1 MLKPI
6 VSFFEAKV
14 RNRYVSILAA
24 YLVAV
29 VPLLGVL
36 FFFFNQSRILFG
48 ELPSVR
54 DRLNNVATRSM
65 GWFDQQFELDP
76 ETSFNWISENILS
89 ILDIPLGLLQESFQ
103 SGTTILANTVLIIL
117 ITYFMLLYRTAFKN
131 FFLSQ
136 VNPKYRETTEQLFSQ
151 LQKLT
156 KRYMI
161 GQGLIVVILGV
172 LIGSGLWLIGVP
184 YPFFWGFLAGFL
196 EIIPY
201 VGTTIGGLLPL
212 TYMLMVSDSL
222 WQPLAVL
229 VWYIIVQQLEGNLI
243 SPNVMGSSIKVNPL
257 FIIMGLFLGGF
268 IWGVSGMILA
278 LPILAISKE
287 IFRSFDVLV
296 PFSYLME
303 DGLSRKSNVF
313 LNEFDSSQYR
323 FFHVFFEEKKD
334 GNQESKP

>member
-1 MLKPI
+1 MK
-6 VSFFEAKV
+6 
-14 RNRYVSILAA
+14 
-24 YLVAV
+24 
-29 VPLLGVL
+29 
-36 FFFFNQSRILFG
+36 
-48 ELPSVR
+48 
-54 DRLNNVATRSM
+54 TR
-65 GWFDQQFELDP
+65 
-76 ETSFNWISENILS
+76 
-89 ILDIPLGLLQESFQ
+89 
-103 SGTTILANTVLIIL
+103 
-117 ITYFMLLYRTAFKN
+117 
-131 FFLSQ
+131 
-136 VNPKYRETTEQLFSQ
+136 
-151 LQKLT
+151 
-156 KRYMI
+156 
-161 GQGLIVVILGV
+161 
-172 LIGSGLWLIGVP
+172 SGLWLIGVP

-313 LNEFDSSQYR
+313 LDEFDSSQYR

>member
-6 VSFFEAKV
+6 VAFFEGKL
-14 RNRYVSILAA
+14 RNRILSILVA

-29 VPLLGVL
+29 VPLFGVL

-54 DRLNNVATRSM
+54 DELNSAATQLM
-65 GWFDQQFELDP
+65 DWLNQKLNLDP
-76 ETSFNWISENILS
+76 KTSSDWIMENLVTAVDVPI
-89 ILDIPLGLLQESFQ
+89 DLLQQSFQ
-103 SGTTILANTVLIIL
+103 SGTNILANLVLIVL
-117 ITYFMLLYRTAFKN
+117 ITYFLLLYRSAFKN

-136 VNPKYRETTEQLFSQ
+136 VSPKYRETTVRLFGQ
-151 LQKLT
+151 LQQLA

-161 GQGLIVVILGV
+161 GQGLVIVILGL

-201 VGTTIGGLLPL
+201 VGTTIGAILPF
-212 TYMLMVSDSL
+212 TYMLMVSDTL
-222 WQPLAVL
+222 WQPWAV
-229 VWYIIVQQLEGNLI
+229 VAWYIVVQQLEGNLI

-257 FIIMGLFLGGF
+257 FIIAGLFLGGF
-268 IWGVSGMILA
+268 IWGISGMILA

-287 IFRSFDVLV
+287 VFRSFEVLA
-296 PFSYLME
+296 PISYLME
-303 DGLSRKSNVF
+303 DGLSRKSNIF
-313 LNEFDSSQYR
+313 LENFDTSENR
-323 FFHVFFEEKKD
+323 FFSLFFE
-334 GNQESKP
+334 QEEEGGG

>member
-1 MLKPI
+1 MPI
-6 VSFFEAKV
+6 VAFFEGKLH
-14 RNRYVSILAA
+14 NRIISILVA

-29 VPLLGVL
+29 VPLFAVL
-36 FFFFNQSRILFG
+36 FFFFNQSRILFSD
-48 ELPSVR
+48 LPSIR
-54 DRLNNVATRSM
+54 EKLSNVANQFM
-65 GWFDQQFELDP
+65 DWLNQQFNLNP
-76 ETSFNWISENILS
+76 ETSANWVSENLLS
-89 ILDIPLGLLQESFQ
+89 AVDIPVGLLQDSFQ
-103 SGTTILANTVLIIL
+103 SGTTILANMVLIVL
-117 ITYFMLLYRTAFKN
+117 ITYFFLLYRTAFKN

-136 VNPKYRETTEQLFSQ
+136 VNPKYRETTEQLFVQ
-151 LQKLT
+151 LQKLA

-161 GQGLIVVILGV
+161 GQGLIIVILGV

-201 VGTTIGGLLPL
+201 VGTSIGAVLPI

-229 VWYIIVQQLEGNLI
+229 IWYIIIQQLEGNVI

-268 IWGVSGMILA
+268 IWGISGMILA
-278 LPILAISKE
+278 LPVLAISKE
-287 IFRSFDVLV
+287 VFRSFDVLT
-296 PFSYLME
+296 PLSYLME

-313 LNEFDSSQYR
+313 LEDFDSREHR
-323 FFHVFFEEKKD
+323 FFDVFFEERERKRK
-334 GNQESKP
+334 

>member
-1 MLKPI
+1 MPI
-6 VSFFEAKV
+6 VGFFEAKV
-14 RNRYVSILAA
+14 HNRYISILAA

-29 VPLLGVL
+29 VPLFGVL
-36 FFFFNQSRILFG
+36 FFFFSRSRVLFAD
-48 ELPSVR
+48 LPSVR
-54 DRLNNVATRSM
+54 QRLNEVATQSL
-65 GWFDQQFELDP
+65 GWLDQQFNLDP
-76 ETSFNWISENILS
+76 KTSFNWVSENIFS
-89 ILDIPLGLLQESFQ
+89 VFDIPLELLQESFQ
-103 SGTTILANTVLIIL
+103 SGTTIIANTVLIIL

-136 VNPKYRETTEQLFSQ
+136 VAPKYRETTEQLFRQ

-201 VGTTIGGLLPL
+201 VGTTVGAILPF
-212 TYMLMVSDSL
+212 TYMLMVSDTL
-222 WQPLAVL
+222 WQPVAVL
-229 VWYIIVQQLEGNLI
+229 VWYIIIQQLEGNLI

-268 IWGVSGMILA
+268 MWGVSGMILA

-287 IFRSFDVLV
+287 VFRSFEVLA
-296 PFSYLME
+296 PLSYLME
-303 DGLSRKSNVF
+303 DGLSRKSHIF
-313 LNEFDSSQYR
+313 LKEFDKNENR
-323 FFHVFFEEKKD
+323 FFWLFFEQKDQDEK
-334 GNQESKP
+334 